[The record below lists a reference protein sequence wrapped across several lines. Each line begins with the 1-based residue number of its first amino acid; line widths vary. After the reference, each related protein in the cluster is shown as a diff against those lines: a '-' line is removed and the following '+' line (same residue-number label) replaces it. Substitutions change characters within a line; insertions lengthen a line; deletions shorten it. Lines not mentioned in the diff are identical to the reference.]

1 MKWMLVVL
9 ISGVTPVSTNLVF
22 DKFSEC
28 LAAEEQMRQH
38 YADAFDAWDRSAAA
52 NADRRR
58 DYRRARDIQ
67 ARRMLGN
74 IGTCIPHAD
83 GNQPQI
89 VTPQQPVTPQTSQP
103 TPQPSP
109 RTWCSQRRCGT
120 LAPTIE
126 AYRGHNGLERQDRC
140 GGLSFGRGSPH
151 RRSSAQRYHWA
162 RSVSRYSRCSGA
174 ARCRIA
180 RVVELG
186 WLLQDKV
193 AILLLCRQARTTL
206 LS

>member
-1 MKWMLVVL
+1 MRANPRLGDRFRAAKLRTHADPRLSPRQKFPTCSAAEVAGKMWLRKNRLPVSSGSTTDNSWPYGTCAIPHRFRWVGENVGGIAMKWMLVVFV
-9 ISGVTPVSTNLVF
+9 SGVTPVSTNLVF

-38 YADAFDAWDRSAAA
+38 YIDAFEAWDRSAAV

-58 DYRRARDIQ
+58 DYRRARDMQ

-74 IGTCIPHAD
+74 VGTCIPHAD

-109 RTWCSQRRCGT
+109 RT
-120 LAPTIE
+120 
-126 AYRGHNGLERQDRC
+126 
-140 GGLSFGRGSPH
+140 
-151 RRSSAQRYHWA
+151 
-162 RSVSRYSRCSGA
+162 
-174 ARCRIA
+174 
-180 RVVELG
+180 
-186 WLLQDKV
+186 
-193 AILLLCRQARTTL
+193 
-206 LS
+206 